1 MIEHDNI
8 LYVRDIS
15 VIGGVETFVYEMV
28 KKYHK
33 NDIAVVYKTGHIN
46 QLKRLRKYCRV
57 YQHTKQQIKCKV
69 AIINYDVSII
79 DFIDEKADI
88 YQVIH
93 ADYENPAYKWLPP
106 THERIKQY
114 IAITKHIQESFKKIT
129 KLQNVEQIY
138 NPLTIDKSKKLV
150 LLSAT
155 RLSKIKGKHRMQTLA
170 SALDKKGIDYIWYV
184 FTTDRCGI
192 DSDNV
197 VYMTPRLDVC
207 YWYDQADYLVQLS
220 DTEGLS
226 YSINEMLYRNK
237 PVIVTPLPYLE
248 EIGVKDNENAYIMK
262 FDCSNVEE
270 IANKITKIPKFEFK
284 KLKDDYEKI
293 IVKGKSHYQEDLKN
307 TINAICIRSYK
318 DLEHGVFYK
327 KDDEVKNITLDRYEY
342 LKSLNLVK

>member
-8 LYVRDIS
+8 FYVRDIS

-93 ADYENPAYKWLPP
+93 ADYENPAYQWLPP
-106 THERIKQY
+106 THERIKRY

-155 RLSKIKGKHRMQTLA
+155 RLSKIKGKHRMQALA

-184 FTTDRCGI
+184 FTTDRGGI

-207 YWYDQADYLVQLS
+207 HWYDQADYLVQLS

>member
-8 LYVRDIS
+8 FYVRDIS

-93 ADYENPAYKWLPP
+93 ADYENPAYHWLPP